1 MQTIGEVTAPGW
13 LAPLVA
19 GFSAACGCG
28 CGGAAPLVAT
38 GGGGA
43 VVPAGSRATRILVSP
58 TAYSISVKP
67 VSDRSPASVR
77 ITAASGAGGGRRPP
91 ILTAGPR
98 PVPPR

>member
-1 MQTIGEVTAPGW
+1 MPTIGEVTAPGW

-19 GFSAACGCG
+19 GFSAAWG
-28 CGGAAPLVAT
+28 CGGAAPFVMT
-38 GGGGA
+38 GAGGA
-43 VVPAGSRATRILVSP
+43 VVPADSRATRILVSP

-91 ILTAGPR
+91 ILTARPR
-98 PVPPR
+98 SVRLR

>member
-1 MQTIGEVTAPGW
+1 MPTIGEVTVPGW

-19 GFSAACGCG
+19 GFSAAYGCG

-38 GGGGA
+38 GGGA

-77 ITAASGAGGGRRPP
+77 MTAASGAGGGRRPP
-91 ILTAGPR
+91 ILTARPR
-98 PVPPR
+98 PVPP